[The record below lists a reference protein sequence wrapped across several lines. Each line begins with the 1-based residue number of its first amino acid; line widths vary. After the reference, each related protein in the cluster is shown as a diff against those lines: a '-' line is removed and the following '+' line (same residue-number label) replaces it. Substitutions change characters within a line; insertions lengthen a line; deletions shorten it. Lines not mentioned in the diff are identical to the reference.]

1 MPSTNGHG
9 LKQAMLY
16 ARVSTDE
23 QARSGYSLAQQ
34 MESLREYAAC
44 EGYEVL
50 EEVIDPGQSGASLEL
65 PGMDRVRDLVATKEI
80 SVVLAQDRDRFAREP
95 AYHYLL
101 RREFEEQG
109 TKIRALNDRGDES
122 PEGELT
128 DGILDQLGKYER
140 AKIAERTRRG
150 KHRKLRQ
157 GKLVAGYSPGYG
169 YRYNAARDAL
179 VVDEEQMRV
188 VRRIFE
194 MVARGVSIYAVIKTF
209 EREGVRSPRGQERW
223 SRPTLRNLILSDL
236 YRPHTFEEVAE
247 LVTPELSS
255 TLDSACLYGIAYYG
269 KKQITK
275 RQVSEYTGSE
285 RFYRQRIKA
294 QMRDRE
300 QWLAVPVP
308 ESGIPRQL
316 VDTARSA
323 IKDNRRPAPS
333 GRRFWELSG
342 LLRCSRCGYRMN
354 TQTTTGGRSRDNVY
368 FYYRCGGRYTT
379 KNGCDHYKSHHAEEA
394 EEKVWEYVRDLLKD
408 PKELRADLER
418 MVELERA
425 AVRRNPEQES
435 KTWLDKLADV
445 DRQRSRAQD
454 MAIQGLLDYDELRSK
469 LAGLEETRRT
479 AEQELATLKKQ
490 REHIAQLEQDKEA
503 VLEHYATIAPEAL
516 DSLSPDE
523 RQHLYKMLRL
533 KAVQCP
539 DGKVEVELSGV
550 GEPCF
555 VPGKTPAQVFTQ
567 KQASVVFVFAHGSML
582 TWTRLG

>member
-1 MPSTNGHG
+1 
-9 LKQAMLY
+9 
-16 ARVSTDE
+16 
-23 QARSGYSLAQQ
+23 
-34 MESLREYAAC
+34 
-44 EGYEVL
+44 
-50 EEVIDPGQSGASLEL
+50 
-65 PGMDRVRDLVATKEI
+65 MDRVRDLVATGGV

-109 TKIRALNDRGDES
+109 TNIRALNDRGDES

-157 GKLVAGYSPGYG
+157 GKLVAGYSPGFG
-169 YRYNAARDAL
+169 YHYNAARDGL

-188 VRRIFE
+188 VQRIFE

-209 EREGVRSPRGQERW
+209 EREGVRSPRGQKRW
-223 SRPTLRNLILSDL
+223 NRPTLRNLILSDL
-236 YRPHTFEEVAE
+236 YRPHRFEEVAE

-255 TLDSACLYGIAYYG
+255 TLDPENLYGIAYYG

-275 RQVSEYTGSE
+275 RQVSEPAGSE
-285 RFYRQRIKA
+285 RLYRQRIKA

-333 GRRFWELSG
+333 ERRFWELSG
-342 LLRCSRCGYRMN
+342 LLRCSRCGYMMN
-354 TQTTTGGRSRDNVY
+354 TQTSTGGRSRDNVY
-368 FYYRCGGRYTT
+368 FYYRCGGRYSN
-379 KNGCDHYKSHHAEEA
+379 KNGCDHNKSHHAEEVEA
-394 EEKVWEYVRDLLKD
+394 RVWEYVRDLLQN

-418 MVELERA
+418 MIELERE
-425 AVRRNPEQES
+425 AVRGDPEQEI
-435 KTWLDKLADV
+435 KLWLGKLAEV
-445 DRQRSRAQD
+445 DGQRSRAQD
-454 MAIQGLLDYDELRSK
+454 MAIQELLDYDELRAK
-469 LAGLEETRRT
+469 LASLEETRKT
-479 AEQELATLKKQ
+479 VEYELAALRDQ
-490 REHIAQLEQDKEA
+490 QEHIAQLERDKEA
-503 VLEHYATIAPEAL
+503 VLEHYTAIAPEAL
-516 DSLSPDE
+516 DSLAPEE

-533 KAVQCP
+533 KSVQRP
-539 DGKVEVELSGV
+539 DGKVEVEVSGV

-555 VPGKTPAQVFTQ
+555 VPSKTPAQVFTQ
-567 KQASVVFVFAHGSML
+567 GPTPPVFALTHGPILARTGWSSGL
-582 TWTRLG
+582 C